1 MRKLLMLAV
10 VAALGACATARFETA
25 AKPGTLPAITGT
37 QVYVYS
43 FLDIRNSDLGAAM
56 VAAVNQRL
64 VARLGER
71 GVEARVLTYSEAT
84 GKPVAGWAG
93 TVSVPIAQI
102 LAEHRDEETSFGAE
116 YRLLIMPAS
125 MNLYGANQS
134 YQIRWSLAEVASDR
148 EMWMTTLRGDR
159 TVWWSQSE
167 DAEARAATFVDGVI
181 AEMTG
186 SGLLAPPAPA
196 TAPVVD
202 PSLPNS

>member
-1 MRKLLMLAV
+1 MRKILALAFAAALAV
-10 VAALGACATARFETA
+10 LGACATASFETA
-25 AKPGTLPAITGT
+25 AKPGTLPAITGA

-56 VAAVNQRL
+56 VAAVNQQL
-64 VARLGER
+64 VARLAER
-71 GVEARVLTYSEAT
+71 GVEAQVLTYSEAT

-102 LAEHRDEETSFGAE
+102 LAEHRDEETSFGAD
-116 YRLLIMPAS
+116 YRLIIMPAS

-134 YQIRWSLAEVASDR
+134 YQIRWSLVDAASDR

-159 TVWWSQSE
+159 TVWWSQNE
-167 DAEARAATFVDGVI
+167 DAEARAATFVNGVI

-186 SGLLAPPAPA
+186 SGLLAAAATEPAA
-196 TAPVVD
+196 AAAAP
-202 PSLPNS
+202 